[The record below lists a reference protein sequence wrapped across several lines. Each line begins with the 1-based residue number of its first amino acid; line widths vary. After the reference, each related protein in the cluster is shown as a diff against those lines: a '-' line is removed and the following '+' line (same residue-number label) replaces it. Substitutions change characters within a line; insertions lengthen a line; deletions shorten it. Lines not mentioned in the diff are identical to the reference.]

1 LNAARA
7 GIWATRLAYNVGM
20 YTQCPECLTIYKIS
34 ATTLAQAHGGVR
46 CGHCAASFD
55 ALKTLVD
62 SLPDESPRRLA
73 SHRDDAELPQ
83 LSVPALRPTQSA
95 QPSLLF
101 DPDERSRHRLPTPAF
116 ARSRQ
121 RAPTTRNW
129 PWSLGVVLL
138 TLCLLAQTAYAER
151 GILLNDAFVRPWLD
165 RICDGLHCNLPL
177 RHDPAKLELLS
188 RDIRPHPSVA
198 NALIISATLRNDAKF
213 AQAFPDVEIT
223 LSDLDENRVAMRRFR
238 PREYLPNSQSLAAG
252 LAPGATVALVFEVA
266 DPGKNAVAF
275 EFKFL

>member
-1 LNAARA
+1 
-7 GIWATRLAYNVGM
+7 M
-20 YTQCPECLTIYKIS
+20 YTQCPECLTIYKIN
-34 ATTLAQAHGGVR
+34 AATLAQARGGGR

-55 ALKTLVD
+55 MMKRLVD
-62 SLPDESPRRLA
+62 ALPDETVQRLPTCNDEGA
-73 SHRDDAELPQ
+73 LPQ
-83 LSVPALRPTQSA
+83 LTVPALRPTRSSQQSV
-95 QPSLLF
+95 LF
-101 DPDERSRHRLPTPAF
+101 DPDDRPRHHRPSTPAF

-121 RAPTTRNW
+121 RQPTTRNW
-129 PWSLGVVLL
+129 PWTLGVVVLA
-138 TLCLLAQTAYAER
+138 LCLLAQSAYAER
-151 GILLNDAFVRPWLD
+151 ALLLDNTRVRPWLD
-165 RICDGLHCNLPL
+165 RICDKLHCHLPL

-188 RDIRPHPSVA
+188 RDIRPHPSVP

-238 PREYLPNSQSLAAG
+238 PREYLPGSQSLATG
-252 LAPGATVALVFEVA
+252 LAPGATVALVFEVV